1 MIFKVCCREKLG
13 CAPAEHAPRA
23 ALEAP
28 PPLPLLPPRARGR
41 WTLPGEEAPRS
52 ESGIV
57 VARQSATCAPHLD
70 ARRDAFGVHIYIYI
84 YIYISVHEIVLCYT
98 HAGETLPSVGL
109 GPATAWL
116 LSFRSACH

>member
-13 CAPAEHAPRA
+13 CAAAEHAPRA

-41 WTLPGEEAPRS
+41 WTLPGEEPPRS

-70 ARRDAFGVHIYIYI
+70 ARRDAFGVHIYIC
-84 YIYISVHEIVLCYT
+84 SRACAVLHT
-98 HAGETLPSVGL
+98 RAKLSLASAWAQLLL
-109 GPATAWL
+109 G
-116 LSFRSACH
+116 S